1 MIIGSGEAV
10 VSKIRR
16 LCLSSPRT
24 GAFTGRTLSPEYSS
38 PCAPL
43 FPRPQRFHGTIEN
56 WQLGQISLSRFHS
69 APVCYDRARQH
80 LRGRPED
87 DLLITFAT
95 KSDTRNS
102 VKATTSF
109 TAARTVSSSNAAI
122 FRINSR
128 TRKTMSSG
136 FLKNPIQMLKNR
148 IRVLD
153 RYVSY
158 IYNSSRGAGALFLDT
173 ARTIPR
179 RMDQFGAI
187 AREGLG
193 HCLVELLCLALE
205 DDERALG
212 SGMSSVRL
220 GRLARIERYVRKNLA
235 NHAMTI
241 EEIALANGISSR
253 YLHELFR
260 GGDRTIGQWIRTLRL
275 EAALADLQDPRH
287 GETVAEIAYRWGF
300 GDQAQFSR
308 HFKSHFG
315 KTPRGIRPNSL
326 RTVNENRGLAKFT
339 EDLTEIRRAGGRA
352 PEASFPAPGVR
363 LVRLTLLRRRTPRE
377 LPPEAP
383 RTAQFP
389 AIPIFVYLR
398 KSPAL
403 VFEGRPKCILTT
415 YALCIFAAR

>member
-1 MIIGSGEAV
+1 MTRFSVAPIPPTDRSLHWSNFVSGIFFPMRA
-10 VSKIRR
+10 SF
-16 LCLSSPRT
+16 S
-24 GAFTGRTLSPEYSS
+24 APE
-38 PCAPL
+38 
-43 FPRPQRFHGTIEN
+43 RFHGTIEN

-95 KSDTRNS
+95 KSD
-102 VKATTSF
+102 
-109 TAARTVSSSNAAI
+109 ARFSQGDNVLHC
-122 FRINSR
+122 
-128 TRKTMSSG
+128 RKDG
-136 FLKNPIQMLKNR
+136 FFIQRGDLPYQFSHAQDNELWVLKLPTQMLKNR
-148 IRVLD
+148 IRVFD

-158 IYNSSRGAGALFLDT
+158 VYDSSRGAGALFLDT
-173 ARTIPR
+173 ARSIPH
-179 RMDQFGAI
+179 RMDQFGAVT
-187 AREGLG
+187 REGLG

-220 GRLARIERYVRKNLA
+220 GHLARIERYVRKNLA

-253 YLHELFR
+253 YLHELFK
-260 GGDRTIGQWIRTLRL
+260 GSDRTIGQWIRTLRL

-315 KTPRGIRPNSL
+315 KTPREIRLNSL
-326 RTVNENRGLAKFT
+326 RSVTK
-339 EDLTEIRRAGGRA
+339 
-352 PEASFPAPGVR
+352 
-363 LVRLTLLRRRTPRE
+363 
-377 LPPEAP
+377 
-383 RTAQFP
+383 TA
-389 AIPIFVYLR
+389 
-398 KSPAL
+398 AL
-403 VFEGRPKCILTT
+403 QNSLKI
-415 YALCIFAAR
+415 